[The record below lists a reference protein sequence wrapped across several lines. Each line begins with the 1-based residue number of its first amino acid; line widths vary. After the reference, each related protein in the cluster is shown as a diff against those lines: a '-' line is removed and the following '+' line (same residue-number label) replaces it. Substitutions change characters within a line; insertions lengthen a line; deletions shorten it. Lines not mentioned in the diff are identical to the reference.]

1 MNLNTLETTEL
12 ITTRTDMKC
21 AVCDKHKATL
31 KPRKSKLTGANLLLC
46 VSCFDNKYE
55 PRWAIIVVAR
65 SPKMGGLVAVRDYI
79 RNHKYVGE
87 KIRADEILPLS

>member
-12 ITTRTDMKC
+12 TTTMRTDLKC
-21 AVCDKHKATL
+21 AVCDKHRATL
-31 KPRKSKLTGANLLLC
+31 KQRKSKLTGANLLLC
-46 VSCFDNKYE
+46 TSCFENKYE

-79 RNHKYVGE
+79 RNHKYVGD
-87 KIRADEILPLS
+87 KIRADEILPL